1 LVKEGKIKAVEAMR
15 KNLDEA
21 AVIGLLDMHKMP
33 SGQLQK
39 IRKELRG
46 KAEIKMVK
54 KSILMF
60 AMEKS
65 EREGLKKLEGL
76 MPSQP
81 TMVFTNMDPF
91 KFYALVSKLRLPAYA
106 KVGDEVEHDVK
117 VSAGPTSLM
126 PGPVISEFQ
135 KAGIPATIQEGKI
148 AIRKDKT
155 VLKAGNQV
163 TSDLAS
169 IFRKLKIQPVTVGL
183 NVVAMLKDNE
193 IYKKDV
199 LEIVNELP
207 KQIPQASQNAL
218 NLSVFICYPTK
229 QNVKI
234 LIAKATNEA
243 NVINALGHKEE
254 KVEEKPPAEKPAEE
268 ESEKAKTKEKEETE
282 KPDEKREE
290 GPEKKEETK
299 EGEE

>member
-1 LVKEGKIKAVEAMR
+1 LVKEEKIKAVEDMR
-15 KNLDEA
+15 KKLDEA

-33 SGQLQK
+33 SNQLQK
-39 IRKELRG
+39 IRKGLRD

-65 EREGLKKLEGL
+65 KKEGLKKLEEF

-81 TMVFTNMDPF
+81 TIVFTNMEPF
-91 KFYALVSKLRLPAYA
+91 NFYALVSKMRLPAYA
-106 KVGDEVEHDVK
+106 KVGDTVEQDVK

-148 AIRKDKT
+148 AIRKDKV
-155 VLKAGNQV
+155 VLKTGEQV
-163 TSDLAS
+163 TQDLAS

-193 IYKKDV
+193 IYKKDA

-218 NLSVFICYPTK
+218 NLSVFICYPTR
-229 QNVKI
+229 QNIKI
-234 LIAKATNEA
+234 LIAKVSNEA
-243 NVINALGHKEE
+243 NAINALTHKEE
-254 KVEEKPPAEKPAEE
+254 KVEEKPPAEEE
-268 ESEKAKTKEKEETE
+268 ESEKKVETEKKEETE
-282 KPDEKREE
+282 ESNEKSEE
-290 GPEKKEETK
+290 KEHGEKEETK

>member
-1 LVKEGKIKAVEAMR
+1 LVKEEKIKAVEDMR
-15 KNLDEA
+15 KKLDEA

-33 SGQLQK
+33 SNQLQK
-39 IRKELRG
+39 IRKGLRD

-65 EREGLKKLEGL
+65 KKEGLKKLEEF

-81 TMVFTNMDPF
+81 TIVFTNMEPF
-91 KFYALVSKLRLPAYA
+91 NFYALVSKMRLPAYA
-106 KVGDEVEHDVK
+106 KVGDTVEQDVK

-148 AIRKDKT
+148 AIRKDKV
-155 VLKAGNQV
+155 VLKTGEQV
-163 TSDLAS
+163 TQDLAS

-193 IYKKDV
+193 IYKKDA

-218 NLSVFICYPTK
+218 NLSVFICYPTR
-229 QNVKI
+229 QNIKI
-234 LIAKATNEA
+234 LIAKASNEA
-243 NVINALGHKEE
+243 NAINALTHKEE
-254 KVEEKPPAEKPAEE
+254 KVEEKPPAEEE
-268 ESEKAKTKEKEETE
+268 ESEKKVETEKKEETE
-282 KPDEKREE
+282 ESNEKSEE
-290 GPEKKEETK
+290 KEHGEKEETK